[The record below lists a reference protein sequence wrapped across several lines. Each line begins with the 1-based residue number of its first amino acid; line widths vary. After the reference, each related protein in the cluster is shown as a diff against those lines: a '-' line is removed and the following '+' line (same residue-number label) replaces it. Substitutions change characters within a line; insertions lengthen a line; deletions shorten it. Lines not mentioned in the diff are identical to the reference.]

1 MERTKSY
8 NSQILLIMSI
18 LISIGLVMVYSS
30 SAIMSNFKYGSST
43 LFILKQF
50 IGVVLGT
57 ILFIIFSNFDY
68 NKLRKYMI
76 PLLIFTLVLL
86 VMVLVFG
93 KSVAGAKRWLKIGP
107 LNFQP
112 SELAKI
118 TVILYLAWYID
129 RRKSKIKNFK
139 EGILKP

>member
-1 MERTKSY
+1 
-8 NSQILLIMSI
+8 
-18 LISIGLVMVYSS
+18 MVYSS

-76 PLLIFTLVLL
+76 PLLIFTIVLL

-129 RRKSKIKNFK
+129 RRKSKLKKKKNIWF
-139 EGILKP
+139 